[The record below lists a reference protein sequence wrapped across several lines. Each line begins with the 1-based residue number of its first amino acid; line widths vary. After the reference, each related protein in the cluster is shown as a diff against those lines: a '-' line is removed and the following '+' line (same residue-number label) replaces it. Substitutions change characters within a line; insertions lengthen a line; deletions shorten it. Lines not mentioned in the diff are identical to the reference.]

1 MTRYA
6 SFAGI
11 MVVCVCGA
19 YLLQNSVIPADPLA
33 DALAAPRET
42 KSGIYDFAEAPRH
55 IGERAS
61 VTGTPFKVYRSKK
74 GTVFFD
80 YCERYASCPFSAV
93 IFSSD
98 AARFGDLARYENI
111 PVSMTGTISS
121 YQGRA
126 EMVLKDPSQIRA
138 VAH

>member
-1 MTRYA
+1 MMRYA
-6 SFAGI
+6 AFAGI
-11 MVVCVCGA
+11 AIACVCSA
-19 YLLQNSVIPADPLA
+19 FLLWDTGSPDDPLA
-33 DALAAPRET
+33 EAMAEPRAA
-42 KSGIYDFAEAPRH
+42 KSGRYAFTEASEH
-55 IGERAS
+55 IGEKAS
-61 VTGTPFKVYRSKK
+61 VMGTPLTVYRSKK

-98 AARFGDLARYENI
+98 TGRFGDLARYENVPI
-111 PVSMTGTISS
+111 SVTGTISS

-138 VAH
+138 I